1 VLWNLFEFGCNS
13 QRKST
18 LRKNTLLTVAASVA
32 VAAVVLAASPAQA
45 ALFNEVAFINVD
57 GGTNKTDGLLIAVA
71 NGQLQIGRD
80 GDGQLFPDDTLPDSE
95 WGGVSGGDSEAPMS
109 NFFAVS
115 FDESGIHRSPGTPDV
130 DEPWS
135 RASAIGNESESTSTT
150 DYDPHVWDTFQSSST
165 LSADGKSGT
174 VVNTLSATYRHCPIF
189 NVSMEECFAPGDVE
203 YEVVLV
209 ATFDYT
215 YPDQFVTVTTDLTL
229 PTGWPMENTRLSWY
243 TDSTLGSED
252 DGNQFSGTLADGATV
267 AGVVDPETNLIEAV
281 REIPGNPINF
291 YAGNYECP
299 IEDNGADCA
308 PSSDG
313 LWVAENAA
321 FPNEVSTEEDV
332 DNGFGAQR
340 ASTYE
345 VGTTSHSFDLLF
357 VDCVE
362 GVESA
367 VACAD
372 QGIARTADVVVEDP
386 ATLAATGVD
395 QGATSGLV
403 AGGVALLALGAL
415 VIARRVRRSNAS

>member
-1 VLWNLFEFGCNS
+1 LWNLFEFGRNS
-13 QRKST
+13 QRKPA

-32 VAAVVLAASPAQA
+32 IATVVLAASPAQA
-45 ALFNEVAFINVD
+45 AFINEVTVINPD

-80 GDGQLFPDDTLPDSE
+80 GSGQLFPDDNLPDSE
-95 WGGVSGGDSEAPMS
+95 WGGDSDAPMS
-109 NFFAVS
+109 NFFALS

-130 DEPWS
+130 DDPWS
-135 RASAIGNESESTSTT
+135 RASAIGNESEDTYT
-150 DYDPHVWDTFQSSST
+150 DDYNPHVWDTFQSSST

-209 ATFDYT
+209 VTYDYT
-215 YPDQFVTVTTDLTL
+215 YPHYFVTVTTDLTL
-229 PTGWPMENTRLSWY
+229 PAGWPMTNTRLSWY
-243 TDSTLGSED
+243 ADSTLGSED

-267 AGVVDPETNLIEAV
+267 AGVVDPRINLIEAV
-281 REIPGNPINF
+281 REIPGNPINYF
-291 YAGNYECP
+291 AGYYGCP
-299 IEDNGADCA
+299 IEDSGTDCA

-321 FPNEVSTEEDV
+321 FPNEASTEEDV
-332 DNGFGAQR
+332 DNGFGAQST
-340 ASTYE
+340 STYE

-372 QGIARTADVVVEDP
+372 AGFARTGS
-386 ATLAATGVD
+386 LAATGVD
-395 QGATSGLV
+395 QGSTGGLI
-403 AGGVALLALGAL
+403 GGGIALLVLGTL
-415 VIARRVRRSNAS
+415 VLARRLRRSPVA